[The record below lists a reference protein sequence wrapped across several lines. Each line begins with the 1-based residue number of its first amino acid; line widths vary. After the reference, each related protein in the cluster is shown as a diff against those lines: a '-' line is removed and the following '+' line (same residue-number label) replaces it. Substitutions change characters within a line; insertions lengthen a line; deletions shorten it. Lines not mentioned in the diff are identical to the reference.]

1 VANGNVLADA
11 GASRLAARSV
21 SFSFAGV
28 PLVLETGDE
37 ALLQAVASALGAS
50 SPPTNER
57 AGLHCVIDGPEANG
71 WGRIRLTADDP
82 ASLVD
87 DDLRLGL
94 ESPEFPFE
102 RRANDN
108 ADVLA
113 LAFWGDAEPVL
124 VCQGA
129 EVRFRAVAG
138 WRKAVA
144 FLLLHRLVRLRA
156 DALFF
161 HAASVGISG
170 RGALL
175 IGPKGAGKST
185 LALALAARG
194 HDFQGDETACYL
206 PAAGTII
213 PLRRPV
219 GIKPGP
225 RARVVDDALARARPR
240 MELDGMMRIDV
251 EALLDVAPPRA
262 LPLRA
267 VLFLDGFES
276 EPRVEPATPS
286 RDDLA
291 RLQPFSSSLVA
302 APRAQ
307 RVFEMAR
314 LLGAVRVFRVRHG
327 EPDATAERVAHA
339 LGTAWA

>member
-1 VANGNVLADA
+1 VVANRDVLAA
-11 GASRLAARSV
+11 GGAPRPASF

-28 PLVLETGDE
+28 PLALETQDE
-37 ALLQAVASALGAS
+37 ALVRAVAAVLGDPGPTDPPAS
-50 SPPTNER
+50 
-57 AGLHCVIDGPEANG
+57 GLHAAVDDPGPDG
-71 WGRIRLTADDP
+71 WGRLRLSAGDD
-82 ASLVD
+82 A
-87 DDLRLGL
+87 DLRLGL

-102 RRANDN
+102 ERPQEDPQA
-108 ADVLA
+108 LG
-113 LAFWGDAEPVL
+113 LAFRGDAEPVMI
-124 VCQGA
+124 CRGPD
-129 EVRFRAVAG
+129 VRVRAAPG

-144 FLLLHRLVRLRA
+144 FLLLHRLAGRRA

-161 HAASVGISG
+161 HAAAVGLHG

-194 HDFQGDETACYL
+194 HDFLGDETACYL
-206 PAAGTII
+206 PADGTII

-225 RARVVDDALARARPR
+225 RARAVDDAIARIQPR
-240 MELDGMMRIDV
+240 AEADGIVRMDV
-251 EALLDVAPPRA
+251 GALLDVGPARV

-267 VLFLDGFES
+267 VLFLDGFGP
-276 EPRVEPATPS
+276 EPRLEPAAPG

-314 LLGAVRVFRVRHG
+314 LLSAVAVFRLRHG
-327 EPDATAERVAHA
+327 EPDATAAAVAGA
-339 LGTAWA
+339 LEAAWA